1 MKKSFLAYRQYDSMD
16 CGPTCLAMIC
26 KYYQK
31 NIPIQLLRDK
41 TQIGKEGVNLLGIS
55 EAAESIGFRTKSVRL
70 TYKELFADALLPA
83 ILHCDQHH
91 FVVAVPQKSKG
102 KKFTVA
108 DPAKGIITYTREE
121 FLQHWVSNKTNGQ
134 EEGIA
139 LLLEPTPAFYKYEDD
154 SPLSIGEARPDDLVG
169 RGSGVRPL
177 GFTSIFSYITP
188 YKKLVFQLFLGLGV
202 ASILQ
207 LILPFLTQSVVDVG
221 VNTANIHFVY
231 IVILAQLALFA
242 GRMVVE
248 FVRSWILLHI
258 STRINVSILTDFLI
272 KLMKLPVSF
281 FDSKKT
287 GDVLQRMND
296 HQRIE
301 SFLTGSS
308 LNVLFSLVNLLIFSV
323 VLAVFNV
330 YIFAVFGI
338 ASVLYAGWVMLFLK
352 KRKELDYK
360 RFEIASQEQS
370 ATIQL
375 IQGMQ
380 EIKLNGAEQPMRW
393 NWERLQAK
401 LFKFSMK
408 GLALN
413 QWQQSGA
420 FFINEGKNIIITFLS
435 AKAVI
440 DGQMTLGSMLA
451 VQYIIGQL
459 NSPVEQ
465 MIGFVQSWQNAKI
478 SMDRLNEIHTIE
490 DEEPAHKQLLKE
502 LPFAFR
508 RQIVGGSSP
517 SQTQSPSKSLQR
529 GDFSSA
535 QGQLIQEH
543 DNYSSLKFS
552 EHQIYNEFIN
562 SEGCELGFSLSGGVR
577 GACIGLHNISFTYPG
592 AGNEPV
598 LKNINLQ
605 IPKGKTTAI
614 VGMSGS
620 GKTTLLKLLLKFY
633 EPQKGDIKLI
643 SSSAINGNGTLL
655 SSISHK
661 TWRNYCG
668 VVMQE
673 SFIFSDTI
681 AKNIAVGVDKIDMER
696 LHHSVS
702 VANILEFI
710 ESLPL
715 GFNTKIG
722 AEGMGV
728 SMGQKQRILIA
739 RAVYR
744 NPEFIFL
751 DEATNSLD
759 ANNENVI
766 INNLESF
773 LKGRTV
779 IVVAHRL
786 STVKHADQ
794 IVVLNKGVISER
806 GTHQELVNL
815 KGEYFTLVKNQLEL
829 GE

>member
-1 MKKSFLAYRQYDSMD
+1 MKFSTFKQYDSMD
-16 CGPTCLAMIC
+16 CGPTCLAMVC
-26 KYYQK
+26 KHYKK
-31 NIPIQLLRDK
+31 NISIQILRDK

-55 EAAESIGFRTKSVRL
+55 EAAESIGFRTSSVRV
-70 TYKELFADALLPA
+70 TYEELYKDALLPA
-83 ILHCDQHH
+83 ILHWDQNH
-91 FVVAVPQKSKG
+91 FVVAIPQKTKG

-108 DPAKGIITYTREE
+108 DPAKGIITYTKEE
-121 FLQHWVSNKTNGQ
+121 FLQHWVSNKTDGK

-139 LLLEPTPAFYKYEDD
+139 LLLEPTPAFYNYDEEVTSAKDET
-154 SPLSIGEARPDDLVG
+154 AK
-169 RGSGVRPL
+169 L
-177 GFTSIFSYITP
+177 GFNTIFSYITP
-188 YKKLVFQLFLGLGV
+188 YKKLVVQLLLGLGV

-231 IVILAQLALFA
+231 IVLLAQLALFA
-242 GRMVVE
+242 GRLVVE

-296 HQRIE
+296 HSRIE

-323 VLAVFNV
+323 VLAVFNTS
-330 YIFAVFGI
+330 IFMVFVI
-338 ASVLYAGWVMLFLK
+338 ASILYAAWVVLFLK

-380 EIKLNGAEQPMRW
+380 EIKLSGAEQPMRW

-401 LFKFSMK
+401 LFKFSIK
-408 GLALN
+408 GLSLN
-413 QWQQSGA
+413 QWQQAGA

-490 DEEPAHKQLLKE
+490 DEEPAYKQLLKE
-502 LPFAFR
+502 LPFTFQ
-508 RQIVGGSSP
+508 RQIVGGKSNGIETEYINETAAITSVSFEEVYNPAVNASP
-517 SQTQSPSKSLQR
+517 NIS
-529 GDFSSA
+529 
-535 QGQLIQEH
+535 I
-543 DNYSSLKFS
+543 
-552 EHQIYNEFIN
+552 
-562 SEGCELGFSLSGGVR
+562 
-577 GACIGLHNISFTYPG
+577 HNVSFTYPG
-592 AGNEPV
+592 AGNEPIFQ
-598 LKNINLQ
+598 NINLQ

-614 VGMSGS
+614 VGTSGS
-620 GKTTLLKLLLKFY
+620 GKSTLLKLLLKFY
-633 EPQKGDIKLI
+633 EPQKGEIKLG
-643 SSSAINGNGTLL
+643 STPLMHM
-655 SSISHK
+655 SHK
-661 TWRNYCG
+661 TWRAHCG

-681 AKNIAVGVDKIDMER
+681 ARNIAVGAEKIDMNR
-696 LHHSVS
+696 LWHAVH
-702 VANILEFI
+702 VANCKEFI

-722 AEGMGV
+722 AEGKGI

-739 RAVYR
+739 RSVYR
-744 NPEFIFL
+744 DPDFIFF

-759 ANNENVI
+759 ANNESVI
-766 INNLESF
+766 IENLNSF
-773 LKGRTV
+773 FKGRTV

-794 IVVLNKGVISER
+794 IVVLNKGIISEK

-815 KGEYFTLVKNQLEL
+815 KGEYYTLVKNQLEL
-829 GE
+829 GA

>member
-1 MKKSFLAYRQYDSMD
+1 MKWIKQYDSMD
-16 CGPTCLAMIC
+16 CGPTCLAMVC
-26 KYYQK
+26 KYYKK
-31 NIPIQLLRDK
+31 NIPIQIVREK

-55 EAAESIGFRTKSVRL
+55 EAAESIGFRTKSVCI
-70 TYKELFADALLPA
+70 TYNELFRDALLPA
-83 ILHCDQHH
+83 ILHWDQNH
-91 FVVAVPQKSKG
+91 FVLAIPQKSNG

-108 DPAKGIITYTREE
+108 DPAKGIITYTKKE
-121 FLQHWVSNKTNGQ
+121 FLQHWVSNKLNGI

-139 LLLEPTPAFYKYEDD
+139 LLLEPTPAFYKQEDK
-154 SPLSIGEARPDDLVG
+154 SNSTESREKGTLA
-169 RGSGVRPL
+169 
-177 GFTSIFSYITP
+177 FKNIFSYIIP
-188 YKKLVFQLFLGLGV
+188 YKKLVFQLLVGLAV
-202 ASILQ
+202 ASMLQ

-221 VNTANIHFVY
+221 VNTGNIQFVY
-231 IVILAQLALFA
+231 IVLMAQAALFA
-242 GRMVVE
+242 GRLVVE

-308 LNVLFSLVNLLIFSV
+308 LNVLFSLINLIVFSI

-330 YIFAVFGI
+330 YIFIVFAV
-338 ASVLYAGWVMLFLK
+338 ASVLYAIWVMLFLK

-370 ATIQL
+370 VTIQL

-380 EIKLNGAEQPMRW
+380 EIKLNGAEQPVRW

-401 LFKFSMK
+401 LFKFSMR

-420 FFINEGKNIIITFLS
+420 FFINEGKNIFITFLS

-440 DGQMTLGSMLA
+440 EGQMTLGSLLA

-459 NSPVEQ
+459 NSPIEQ

-490 DEEPAHKQLLKE
+490 DEEPADKQLLKE

-508 RQIVGGSSP
+508 RQIVGGGSP
-517 SQTQSPSKSLQR
+517 SQTLPGREGFASSQS
-529 GDFSSA
+529 
-535 QGQLIQEH
+535 QLAEEF
-543 DNYSSLKFS
+543 DYYSPLKFIKD
-552 EHQIYNEFIN
+552 EVNNVTMN
-562 SEGCELGFSLSGGVR
+562 SEGCAEQFSPSRGVR
-577 GACIGLHNISFTYPG
+577 GGCIGLFNISFTYPG

-598 LKNINLQ
+598 LQNINLQ

-643 SSSAINGNGTLL
+643 SSSAMNGNGTLL

-673 SFIFSDTI
+673 SFVFSDTI
-681 AKNIAVGVDKIDMER
+681 AKNIAVGIEKIDMER
-696 LHHSVS
+696 LHHAVS

-722 AEGMGV
+722 AEGIGV

-739 RAVYR
+739 RAIYR

-759 ANNENVI
+759 ANNETAI

-779 IVVAHRL
+779 IIVAHRL

-794 IVVLNKGVISER
+794 IVVLNKGVISEK

-829 GE
+829 GD